1 MGPASR
7 FIQARS
13 VSDGIS
19 GRVPPG
25 RQKSPSRGLSPWGV
39 IDNAGPDRAKFQRS
53 SSFSRS
59 RLPPLVAPA
68 VPPRGGKFS
77 TCPSVDDAM
86 SSTADHLSAL
96 STYKPGASAMGP
108 ASRFIQAR
116 SVSDGISGRVPPGRQ
131 KSPSRGISPVG
142 RRDDASP
149 DRAKF
154 QRSSSFSRSRLPT
167 LVLSTRDQS
176 QRSGLAAAAHTRGD
190 RGKLFAMASRNSSR
204 LVTRET
210 LPRKSRAPGRP
221 CA

>member
-1 MGPASR
+1 MGSVAVCRRAGRSLLRGDFRRGASLIMRALTGRNSNARRASADPGSRGPSPRGGKFSTCPSVDDAISSTADHLSALSTYKPGALAMGPASHL
-7 FIQARS
+7 IQARS

-19 GRVPPG
+19 GRVSPG

-39 IDNAGPDRAKFQRS
+39 ID
-53 SSFSRS
+53 
-59 RLPPLVAPA
+59 
-68 VPPRGGKFS
+68 
-77 TCPSVDDAM
+77 
-86 SSTADHLSAL
+86 
-96 STYKPGASAMGP
+96 
-108 ASRFIQAR
+108 
-116 SVSDGISGRVPPGRQ
+116 
-131 KSPSRGISPVG
+131 
-142 RRDDASP
+142 DASP

-154 QRSSSFSRSRLPT
+154 QRSSSFCLSRLPT